1 MNTRVML
8 GSVTYSPFSGEKLFR
23 KNLHEL
29 RSVISKLGHTV
40 EETESKWQDLLN
52 VEKSSFSV
60 FKIALL
66 HCKFETEIYNGKNK
80 LIFFTKH
87 GIRVFIQILRDFIF
101 LSRDDFRLK
110 HIKNHYRVKYITDKH
125 LRIIGN
131 FLDSE
136 SDFLLICEDDI
147 LLDTPPEVYLADVFR
162 ISEAHTGALFITIC
176 NNSLFSK
183 VAKHFGGKIEE
194 YGSTGS
200 WKEIDFFV
208 NGCAMY
214 FMNREMAALINQFIV
229 RRPIYRSC
237 SIDWLLSLIGRQ
249 SKPNVTCLIPTENYV
264 GNGSRI

>member
-1 MNTRVML
+1 MNTKVML

-29 RSVISKLGHTV
+29 SSVISKLGHSV
-40 EETESKWQDLLN
+40 EVTESKWQNLLN
-52 VEKSSFSV
+52 VEESSLSV

-80 LIFFTKH
+80 LIFSTKN
-87 GIRVFIQILRDFIF
+87 GIRVFFQILRDYIY
-101 LSRDDFRLK
+101 LSREEFRFK

-147 LLDTPPEVYLADVFR
+147 LLDTPPEVYLADVFK
-162 ISEAHTGALFITIC
+162 ISESHTGALFITIC

-229 RRPIYRSC
+229 RKPIYRSC